1 MILAVCPN
9 PSIDILAEIDHFR
22 LKSVNRFKKELHYPG
37 GKGVHVAMA
46 VAEITGRAD
55 LLGVWG
61 GPSGTW
67 IKEECQTRNVTC
79 YGPVVSG
86 WTRSCYTFKSED
98 PRINETEITG
108 AGPHVSEREYR
119 SFVDEYNDSIDR
131 YEVVCMSGSVP
142 PGFPSETYFH
152 LLGSSNHKKTIIDCA
167 GISLEKA
174 LQRNPYCVH
183 INIHEGKTLFDIDDP
198 AQIAVKLKEHCAYA
212 AVTNGADGLYLAHQ
226 DQLIH
231 AAVRVDKVISA
242 VGSGDCLTAGLAVA
256 ISQQY
261 SIEEMAR
268 LAVACGAANCIY
280 EELGMLRVADVQA
293 LNKKAQVKTI
303 R

>member
-46 VAEITGRAD
+46 VAEIAGQAD

-61 GPSGTW
+61 GPSGAW
-67 IKEECQTRNVTC
+67 IKEECKTRNVAC
-79 YGPVVSG
+79 YGPTVSG

-98 PRINETEITG
+98 PHINETEITG
-108 AGPHVSEREYR
+108 AGPHTSEREYQA
-119 SFVDEYNDSIDR
+119 FVEEYSASIDR

-142 PGFPSETYFH
+142 PGFSSDTYFR
-152 LLGSSNHKKTIIDCA
+152 LLGFSKNKKTIIDCS
-167 GISLEKA
+167 GIALEKA

-183 INIHEGKTLFDIDDP
+183 INIHEGKALFDIDDP

-212 AVTNGADGLYLAHQ
+212 AVTNGADGLYLAHR

-231 AAVRVDKVISA
+231 AAVRVDHVIST

-280 EELGMLRVADVQA
+280 EELGMLRLSDVQA

-303 R
+303 H